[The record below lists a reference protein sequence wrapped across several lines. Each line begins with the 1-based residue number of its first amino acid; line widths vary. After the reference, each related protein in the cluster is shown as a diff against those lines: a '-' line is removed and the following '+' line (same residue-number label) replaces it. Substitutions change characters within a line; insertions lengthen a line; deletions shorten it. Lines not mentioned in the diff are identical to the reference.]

1 MKKIFMLLCLC
12 CAVSEGLHAAS
23 LHITVDA
30 LGGSPEIF
38 SAALLALVGMRR

>member
-23 LHITVDA
+23 LHITVEA
-30 LGGSPEIF
+30 LVDSSEIF
-38 SAALLALVGMRR
+38 SPALLALVGMRR